1 MMLYINNVAFEDAMK
16 LTIGNPVVGEDF
28 FDRELEQRQIWR
40 KIESNHLL
48 MLAPRRIGKTS
59 LIYRLCQDSQKYG
72 YFSVSCSFAGCEGER
87 DCVQE
92 LFKALHQLHTTG
104 QKAGKLLEH
113 IKSIKVAGA
122 GIDWSSEKADN
133 WRSAGAEIGQALA
146 TSEHNWLICIDE
158 LPVFIVKLLQQGEPG
173 RQRARTFLYWLRDL
187 RQRHFQHVK
196 WLLAGSI
203 GLDTMTARLRIGDA
217 INDLEPFNLDA
228 FSPDSAKRFLAELA
242 RSYALPLDFAT
253 IDHLL
258 ERIGWPVPYYL
269 QLMFSH
275 LRDAYLDEQT
285 RPSPATV
292 DAVFD
297 KLLGQS
303 YRVHFDYWRQRLDDE
318 LGQPEAGYAIRILD
332 LICATPAGMA
342 SDALAQALQ
351 AQIADADA
359 RDRTLRHLLQILEN
373 DGYLVRHE
381 SGSYAYRLEWLRMYW
396 QKELRA

>member
-1 MMLYINNVAFEDAMK
+1 MK

-59 LIYRLCQDSQKYG
+59 LIYRLCQNSWEHG
-72 YFSVSCSFAGCEGER
+72 FLSLHCSLAGCEDER

-92 LFKALHQLHTTG
+92 LFKAIQSIQTTG
-104 QKAGKLLEH
+104 QKVGQAVGDLFGR
-113 IKSIKVAGA
+113 IKSIKVAGT
-122 GIDWSSEKADN
+122 GIDWASDKPDSWRTAGEEISAVLADSED
-133 WRSAGAEIGQALA
+133 
-146 TSEHNWLICIDE
+146 NWLICIDE

-173 RQRARTFLYWLRDL
+173 RQRARTFLYWLRGL
-187 RQRHFQHVK
+187 RQAHFTRIK

-217 INDLEPFNLDA
+217 INDLEPFKLDA

-242 RSYALPLDFAT
+242 RSYELPLDT
-253 IDHLL
+253 VTTDHLL
-258 ERIGWPVPYYL
+258 ARIGWPVPYYL

-275 LRDAYLDEQT
+275 LRDAYLDEGT
-285 RPSPATV
+285 SPSPKTV
-292 DAVFD
+292 DTVFD
-297 KLLGQS
+297 KLLGQG

-318 LGQPEAGYAIRILD
+318 LGQPDAGYATRILD
-332 LICATPAGMA
+332 LICATPGGLTADTL
-342 SDALAQALQ
+342 SPALQ
-351 AQIADADA
+351 PLIADADG
-359 RDRTLRHLLQILEN
+359 RDRQLRHLLQILES

-381 SGSYAYRLEWLRMYW
+381 TGRYAYRLEWLRMYW
-396 QKELRA
+396 LKELRA

>member
-1 MMLYINNVAFEDAMK
+1 MK
-16 LTIGNPVVGEDF
+16 LTIGNPVVGDDF

-40 KIESNHLL
+40 KLESNHLL

-59 LIYRLCQDSQKYG
+59 LIYRLCQSSQEHDS
-72 YFSVSCSFAGCEGER
+72 FSLHCSLAGCDDER

-92 LFKALHQLHTTG
+92 LFKALQFLHTTG
-104 QKAGKLLEH
+104 QKTSKLFES
-113 IKSIKVAGA
+113 IKSITIAGT
-122 GIDWSSEKADN
+122 GIDWANDKADG
-133 WRSAGAEIGQALA
+133 WRTAGEEIGKALA
-146 TSEHNWLICIDE
+146 ASEHNWLICVDE

-187 RQRHFQHVK
+187 RQTHFQRIK

-217 INDLEPFNLDA
+217 INDLEPFKLDA

-242 RSYALPLDFAT
+242 HSYELPLDSAT

-285 RPSPATV
+285 QPSPAAV
-292 DAVFD
+292 DVVFD

-318 LGQPEAGYAIRILD
+318 LGQPEAGYACRILD
-332 LICATPAGMA
+332 LICATPDGMT
-342 SDALAQALQ
+342 SDTLAQALQ
-351 AQIADADA
+351 THIADADA
-359 RDRTLRHLLQILEN
+359 RDRMLRHLLQILEN

-381 SGSYAYRLEWLRMYW
+381 TRRYAYRLEWLRMYW

>member
-1 MMLYINNVAFEDAMK
+1 MK
-16 LTIGNPVVGEDF
+16 LTIGNPVVGDDF

-40 KIESNHLL
+40 KLESNHLL

-59 LIYRLCQDSQKYG
+59 LIYRLCQSSQEHDS
-72 YFSVSCSFAGCEGER
+72 FSLHCSLAGCDDER

-92 LFKALHQLHTTG
+92 LFKALQILHTTS
-104 QKAGKLLEH
+104 QKTSKLFES
-113 IKSIKVAGA
+113 IKSITIAGT
-122 GIDWSSEKADN
+122 GIDWANDKADG
-133 WRSAGAEIGQALA
+133 WRTAGEEIGKALA
-146 TSEHNWLICIDE
+146 ASEHNWLICVDE
-158 LPVFIVKLLQQGEPG
+158 LPVFIVKLLQQGEPS

-187 RQRHFQHVK
+187 RQTHFQRIK

-217 INDLEPFNLDA
+217 INDLEPFKLDA

-242 RSYALPLDFAT
+242 RSYELPLDSAT
-253 IDHLL
+253 IGHLL

-275 LRDAYLDEQT
+275 LRDAYLDEKTQ
-285 RPSPATV
+285 PSPTAV

-318 LGQPEAGYAIRILD
+318 LGQPEAGYASRILD
-332 LICATPAGMA
+332 LICTTPEGMT
-342 SDALAQALQ
+342 SDTLAQALQ

-359 RDRTLRHLLQILEN
+359 RERMLRHLVQILEN

-381 SGSYAYRLEWLRMYW
+381 TGRYAYRLEWLRMYW

>member
-1 MMLYINNVAFEDAMK
+1 MK
-16 LTIGNPVVGEDF
+16 LTIGNPVVGDDF

-40 KIESNHLL
+40 KLESNHLL

-59 LIYRLCQDSQKYG
+59 LIYRLCQSSQEHDS
-72 YFSVSCSFAGCEGER
+72 FSLHCSLAGCDDER

-92 LFKALHQLHTTG
+92 LFKALQILHTTS
-104 QKAGKLLEH
+104 QKTSKLFES
-113 IKSIKVAGA
+113 IKSITIAGT
-122 GIDWSSEKADN
+122 GIDWANDKADG
-133 WRSAGAEIGQALA
+133 WRTAGEEIGKALA
-146 TSEHNWLICIDE
+146 ASEHNWLICVDE

-187 RQRHFQHVK
+187 RQTHFQRIK

-217 INDLEPFNLDA
+217 INDLEPFKLDA

-242 RSYALPLDFAT
+242 RSYELPLDSAT

-275 LRDAYLDEQT
+275 LRDAYLDEKTQ
-285 RPSPATV
+285 PSPTAV

-318 LGQPEAGYAIRILD
+318 LGQPEAGYASRILD
-332 LICATPAGMA
+332 LICTTPEGMT
-342 SDALAQALQ
+342 SDTLAQALQ

-359 RDRTLRHLLQILEN
+359 RDRMLRHLLQILEN
-373 DGYLVRHE
+373 DGYLVRHQT
-381 SGSYAYRLEWLRMYW
+381 GRYAYRLEWLRMYW

>member
-1 MMLYINNVAFEDAMK
+1 MK
-16 LTIGNPVVGEDF
+16 LTIGNPVVGDDF

-40 KIESNHLL
+40 KLESNHLL

-59 LIYRLCQDSQKYG
+59 LIYRLCETSQEHG
-72 YFSVSCSFAGCEGER
+72 LFSLHCSLAGCEDER
-87 DCVQE
+87 DCIKE
-92 LFKALHQLHTTG
+92 IFKALASLHTTG
-104 QKAGKLLEH
+104 QKFGKMVES
-113 IKSIKVAGA
+113 IKSIKVAGT
-122 GIDWSSEKADN
+122 GIDWASDKGDS
-133 WRSAGAEIGQALA
+133 WRVAGEEIGKALA
-146 TSEHNWLICIDE
+146 ASEHSWLICVDE

-173 RQRARTFLYWLRDL
+173 RQRARTFLYWLREL
-187 RQRHFQHVK
+187 RQTHFQRIK

-217 INDLEPFNLDA
+217 INDLEPFKLDA

-242 RSYALPLDFAT
+242 DSYKLPLDTAT
-253 IDHLL
+253 IDYLL
-258 ERIGWPVPYYL
+258 QRIGWPVPYYL

-285 RPSPATV
+285 PPSQAAI
-292 DAVFD
+292 DAVFN
-297 KLLGQS
+297 KLLGQG

-318 LGQPEAGYAIRILD
+318 LGMPEAGYATRILD
-332 LICATPAGMA
+332 LLCAESQGMSA
-342 SDALAQALQ
+342 EVLTQAMTE
-351 AQIADADA
+351 QIANTED

-381 SGSYAYRLEWLRMYW
+381 TGRYAYRLEWLRMYW